1 MPRTKGS
8 KNKKKALAAP
18 AMTLEEAEV
27 KNAAVEVE
35 IAGLE
40 AQLKAKKAE
49 LKALKKAKASAEKAE
64 NEKKAEENKAAVWAA
79 VEASGKSVEEI
90 IGLIQGN

>member
-8 KNKKKALAAP
+8 KNKKKVMNAP
-18 AMTLEEAEV
+18 VMTLEEADE
-27 KNAAVEVE
+27 KAAAAEAE

-49 LKALKKAKASAEKAE
+49 LKALKKAKADAEKAE

-79 VEASGKSVEEI
+79 VEASGKSIEEI
-90 IGLIQGN
+90 IGLIQNN